1 MQNLLVLRINQGTDG
16 SRLAQVHGRIVHR
29 SNFTGGNQG
38 FINRR
43 EEIRMELDVVIEN
56 VSSSR
61 QIEIGMVGQIEDRR
75 FVSHST
81 IIDGQLRTLQSVDDL
96 DTECPGIV
104 FLSIPTD
111 IGQT

>member
-1 MQNLLVLRINQGTDG
+1 
-16 SRLAQVHGRIVHR
+16 
-29 SNFTGGNQG
+29 
-38 FINRR
+38 
-43 EEIRMELDVVIEN
+43 MELDVVIEN

-81 IIDGQLRTLQSVDDL
+81 IIDVQLRTLQSVDDL

-104 FLSIPTD
+104 FLTIPTD
-111 IGQT
+111 IGQTYATGLLILKNFRMPDFLIKPPDSSVQVVLPVVLSELNFVPVQ

>member
-1 MQNLLVLRINQGTDG
+1 M
-16 SRLAQVHGRIVHR
+16 
-29 SNFTGGNQG
+29 
-38 FINRR
+38 
-43 EEIRMELDVVIEN
+43 VIKN

-96 DTECPGIV
+96 DTECPRIV